1 MNKKSIL
8 AIEKIITYIKELE
21 LITKGRNDNYFY
33 DGFEMP
39 ILCDLVDKID
49 RNINII
55 SPKIK
60 RKYNNVNWNIIDSR
74 KEIDNGIKI
83 LKLGKIWELSNG
95 LLNKELYNNL
105 NCILEI
111 ELPVYYTKYCNKQH
125 NKFLKK
131 KANNYEICDK

>member
-33 DGFEMP
+33 NSFEMP

-55 SPKIK
+55 SPIIK
-60 RKYNNVNWNIIDSR
+60 RKYGNVNWNIIDSR

-83 LKLGKIWELSNG
+83 LKLVKIWELSNG

-125 NKFLKK
+125 NRFLEKRK
-131 KANNYEICDK
+131 

>member
-33 DGFEMP
+33 NSFEMP

-60 RKYNNVNWNIIDSR
+60 RKYGNVNWNIIDSR

-105 NCILEI
+105 NHILEI
-111 ELPVYYTKYCNKQH
+111 ELPVYYTNYCNKQH
-125 NKFLKK
+125 NIFLKK
-131 KANNYEICDK
+131 TKENK

>member
-33 DGFEMP
+33 NSFEMP

-55 SPKIK
+55 SPIIK
-60 RKYNNVNWNIIDSR
+60 RKYGNVNWNIIDSR

-105 NCILEI
+105 NHILEI
-111 ELPVYYTKYCNKQH
+111 ELPVYYTNYCNKQH
-125 NKFLKK
+125 NIFLKK
-131 KANNYEICDK
+131 TKENK

>member
-33 DGFEMP
+33 NSFEMP

-55 SPKIK
+55 SPIIK
-60 RKYNNVNWNIIDSR
+60 RKYGNVNWNIIDSR

-83 LKLGKIWELSNG
+83 LKLVKIWELSNG

-105 NCILEI
+105 NHILEI
-111 ELPVYYTKYCNKQH
+111 ELPVYYTNYCNKQH
-125 NKFLKK
+125 NIFLKK
-131 KANNYEICDK
+131 TKENK

>member
-1 MNKKSIL
+1 MNKKVYQQL
-8 AIEKIITYIKELE
+8 KKIITYIKELE
-21 LITKGRNDNYFY
+21 LITKGRNDKYFY
-33 DGFEMP
+33 DGFELP

-60 RKYNNVNWNIIDSR
+60 RKYSNVNWNIIDSR

-83 LKLGKIWELSNG
+83 LKLVKIWELSNG

-105 NCILEI
+105 NHILEI
-111 ELPVYYTKYCNKQH
+111 ELPVYYTNYCNKQH
-125 NKFLKK
+125 NIFLKK
-131 KANNYEICDK
+131 TKENK

>member
-33 DGFEMP
+33 NSFEMP

-60 RKYNNVNWNIIDSR
+60 RKYGNVNWNIIDSR
-74 KEIDNGIKI
+74 KETDNGIKI

-105 NCILEI
+105 NHILEI
-111 ELPVYYTKYCNKQH
+111 ELPVYYTNYCNKQH
-125 NKFLKK
+125 NIFLKK
-131 KANNYEICDK
+131 TKENK